1 MPTLH
6 INFFVFVSAVPY
18 TFSILL
24 ETEPQA
30 IAQRVHTKRMES
42 SDLPFSEQ
50 SITQALQ
57 NAREQLARSLL
68 K

>member
-1 MPTLH
+1 MECR
-6 INFFVFVSAVPY
+6 I
-18 TFSILL
+18 II
-24 ETEPQA
+24 ETEPQV
-30 IAQRVHTKRMES
+30 IAQRVAKRQQDNPLE
-42 SDLPFSEQ
+42 LNFSEQ